1 MFFGEIVGSL
11 ARLWVWRDSFPMFR
25 GWLCLL
31 GMLAAPTVVPVSL
44 LPDARFVEDLHAKK
58 IEDVLALY
66 TDDAIF
72 VNPDGSMAYG
82 RTELKQL
89 YQRVTGAMDSDL
101 HLHPEVVKQ
110 MGRTVEESGN
120 YTETLR
126 HRDTGKVE
134 SIQGKYRF
142 VGRREMDG
150 GYKYSRME
158 WH

>member
-1 MFFGEIVGSL
+1 M
-11 ARLWVWRDSFPMFR
+11 
-25 GWLCLL
+25 
-31 GMLAAPTVVPVSL
+31 
-44 LPDARFVEDLHAKK
+44 
-58 IEDVLALY
+58 LALY